1 MYHQIKQDF
10 KAAFKQILKEG
21 DSYALGEAALPAYSH
36 NNPLIDWLF
45 WQRIKLAF
53 EFALNK
59 KSARNVLDFGCGSG
73 VLSYMLA
80 QESFSV
86 TACDVEFSPLHLV
99 QKKIDFPN
107 DIDFIEGDILD
118 MELPKNSFDIIF
130 ALDVLE
136 HIDSI
141 ETYIVLFEKLL
152 KPDGVIVVSGPT
164 ENVLYK
170 IGRKIAGSRFQG
182 DYHVTNISLIK
193 ASFKKLLT
201 VSTLKKLVFPI
212 VLFEMFTATKKKIEA
227 E

>member
-1 MYHQIKQDF
+1 
-10 KAAFKQILKEG
+10 
-21 DSYALGEAALPAYSH
+21 
-36 NNPLIDWLF
+36 
-45 WQRIKLAF
+45 
-53 EFALNK
+53 
-59 KSARNVLDFGCGSG
+59 
-73 VLSYMLA
+73 MLA

-152 KPDGVIVVSGPT
+152 KPDGVIVVLGPT